1 MDDKSNTLN
10 KLLEMPPGTELGVSG
25 WHRVTQS
32 AIDEFGK
39 LTFDPS
45 PHHNDPEWAARHS
58 HTGTTISY
66 GFFTLSL
73 LTYLSQQVFD
83 EHEIGGDESTQMLNF
98 GFNRVRLPESVPA
111 GAEIRGRFTLA
122 GARWRDSGGLE
133 VTLDTV
139 VEING
144 NDRPALVAEWLFV
157 AVRNE
162 EAEGA

>member
-1 MDDKSNTLN
+1 
-10 KLLEMPPGTELGVSG
+10 MPPGTELGVSD
-25 WHRVTQS
+25 WLQVTQ
-32 AIDEFGK
+32 AQIDEFGR

-45 PHHNDPEWAARHS
+45 PHHNDPEWAAENSR
-58 HTGTTISY
+58 TGSTISY

-73 LTYLSQQVFD
+73 LTVFSQQVFARL
-83 EHEIGGDESTQMLNF
+83 EIGGDESIQLLNF

-111 GAEIRGRFTLA
+111 GAEIRGRFTVS
-122 GARWRDSGGLE
+122 GARWRDAGGLE
-133 VTLDTV
+133 VTLDSV

-162 EAEGA
+162 QQAVT

>member
-10 KLLEMPPGTELGVSG
+10 KLLDMTAGTELGVSD
-25 WHRVTQS
+25 WFRVTQS
-32 AIDEFGK
+32 EIDEFGR

-45 PHHNDPEWAARHS
+45 PHHNDPAWAARHS
-58 HTGTTISY
+58 RIGTTISY
-66 GFFTLSL
+66 GFFTLSM
-73 LTYLSQQVFD
+73 LTVLSQQVFD
-83 EHEIGGDESTQMLNF
+83 KHEIVGDESTQMLNF

-139 VEING
+139 VEIKG

-162 EAEGA
+162 ETGGA